1 MASDR
6 GRPRSHESRV
16 FTGALLAGLPAVV
29 VACWLLWTGAYPLR
43 VRLTFSLLAVGAW
56 LVGAALLRERVV
68 RPLQTISN
76 LLAALREGDYSIR
89 ARGADRTTRSAW
101 PCSRSTR

>member
-29 VACWLLWTGAYPLR
+29 VACWLLWTGEHPMR
-43 VRLTFSLLAVGAW
+43 VLSL
-56 LVGAALLRERVV
+56 
-68 RPLQTISN
+68 IH
-76 LLAALREGDYSIR
+76 I
-89 ARGADRTTRSAW
+89 
-101 PCSRSTR
+101 

>member
-29 VACWLLWTGAYPLR
+29 VACWLLWTVAYPMR

-76 LLAALREGDYSIR
+76 LLAALRAGHYPIR
-89 ARGADRTTRSAW
+89 ARGAGPAAD
-101 PCSRSTR
+101 PGL